1 MKLGYFCNTTN
12 WNKKPYT
19 QILEEAREITK
30 YCDENNW
37 DSIWYTE
44 HHFNHEGMESCPNP
58 LLMSADAAATTK
70 NIRIGQACSVITF
83 HNPIRIAEDVAM
95 LDQMSKGRINF
106 GIGRGIYGREA
117 INMNKEADL
126 KDQGKNFRLFEET
139 LKIIKKSWTEDFF
152 EHKGEF
158 YTYPTPNFIWQHDM
172 SPPSDKFLDLKTN
185 EIKKISVI
193 PKPFQKPHP
202 PIWQVVDG
210 ERSIQWAASNGLN
223 TIMWIPTVKALKKRF
238 EIYQDA
244 KSKINWE
251 IVANQNNPKI
261 TFAYIRTTMGKNGK
275 DNAFEYNFKE
285 AKNEGLKVGVYHY
298 YRPNENSQEQFEN
311 FSKHNTQ
318 LGDLPPVVDI
328 EELGDFGSKN
338 LIQGITNFLD
348 LIEKKYKIKPIIYTP
363 QRFYNTYLRNKFL
376 KYEFW
381 IARQNG
387 FKNTPDNN
395 EMKKEPILLDTRCP
409 LIWQYSGTGSISGI
423 HGDVDLN
430 ITNNMF
436 WQ

>member
-1 MKLGYFCNTTN
+1 MKFGYFCNTTN
-12 WNKKPYT
+12 WKKKPYS
-19 QILEEAREITK
+19 QILAEAREITK

-172 SPPSDKFLDLKTN
+172 SPPDEKFLDLKTN
-185 EIKKISVI
+185 EIKKISVV
-193 PKPFQKPHP
+193 PKPYQKPHP

-210 ERSIQWAASNGLN
+210 ERSIQWAASNGIN

-238 EIYQDA
+238 EIYQEA
-244 KSKINWE
+244 KTKAENREVPMGEGISLVRDMFVAETMEEAEKLAGEHIINYMRWVCHWRGLGNHMDPGESLPETKNKLDLLDYNFLHKRNLLFGTPDYVVSKIKELQSELNLKNLQVWSNFPGIDHE
-251 IVANQNNPKI
+251 ACMRSIKLFNDEVIPKI
-261 TFAYIRTTMGKNGK
+261 NPDKSN
-275 DNAFEYNFKE
+275 
-285 AKNEGLKVGVYHY
+285 
-298 YRPNENSQEQFEN
+298 
-311 FSKHNTQ
+311 
-318 LGDLPPVVDI
+318 
-328 EELGDFGSKN
+328 
-338 LIQGITNFLD
+338 IQ
-348 LIEKKYKIKPIIYTP
+348 K
-363 QRFYNTYLRNKFL
+363 
-376 KYEFW
+376 
-381 IARQNG
+381 A
-387 FKNTPDNN
+387 
-395 EMKKEPILLDTRCP
+395 
-409 LIWQYSGTGSISGI
+409 S
-423 HGDVDLN
+423 
-430 ITNNMF
+430 
-436 WQ
+436 